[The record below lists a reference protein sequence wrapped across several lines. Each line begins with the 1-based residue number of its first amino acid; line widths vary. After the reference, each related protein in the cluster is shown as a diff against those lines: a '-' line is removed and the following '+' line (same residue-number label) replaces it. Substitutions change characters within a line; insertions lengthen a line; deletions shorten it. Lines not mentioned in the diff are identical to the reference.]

1 MLLIDSLY
9 VNMGGAK
16 GLLDYLCCSL
26 IERGVEFVLLKDE
39 RCGRLGCEDAIQKV
53 IVMRADLKERKAF
66 YKLHKADFL
75 CVFCFGNV
83 PPPMKLLVPVYT
95 YFHNIN
101 MLTIADCFSMKQCI
115 LFWIKRAFIRSL
127 KRNTDEW
134 FVQTSNTANE
144 LEKHLG
150 VPSEKVKLYP
160 FYKLPSFPKFEGKR
174 SDYVFVGEYSGSKGH
189 DELLEAWR
197 ILHERGV
204 NSVLHLTVTGDTF
217 LKKIKEA
224 IDNGVQII
232 NHGYIPFGQLAQLYI
247 QSKATIY
254 PSYNE
259 SFGLGLVEA
268 MEAGCDVIAADRPF
282 VHSICRP
289 SEVFDPS
296 SPQSIADAVIRYE
309 DNRSPKTEKTVE
321 NRIDEMIMKL
331 LCEI

>member
-83 PPPMKLLVPVYT
+83 PPPMKFSVPVYT
-95 YFHNIN
+95 YFHNVN
-101 MLTIADCFSMKQCI
+101 MLTLSACRDKKQLL
-115 LFWIKRAFIRSL
+115 LFWLKRAYIRSL
-127 KRNTDEW
+127 KENTDEW

-144 LEKHLG
+144 AIRHLCI
-150 VPSEKVKLYP
+150 PAEKVKLFP
-160 FYKLPSFPKFEGKR
+160 FYRLPFFPKVEGKR
-174 SDYVFVGEYSGSKGH
+174 NDYIFVGEYSGSKGH
-189 DELLEAWR
+189 DELLQAWR
-197 ILHERGV
+197 ILHEQGV
-204 NSVLHLTVTGDTF
+204 NPVLHLTVTGSDF
-217 LKKIKEA
+217 VKKVKDA
-224 IDNGVQII
+224 IDEGVTIV
-232 NHGYIPFGQLAQLYI
+232 NHGFIPLEQLAQLYM
-247 QSKATIY
+247 QSKATVY

-268 MEAGCDVIAADRPF
+268 MEAGCDVIGADLPYT
-282 VHSICRP
+282 HAICKP
-289 SEVFDPS
+289 SELFNPS
-296 SPQSIADAVIRYE
+296 QVETIVDAINRYE
-309 DNRSPKTEKTVE
+309 DGKSPKTELLVKDMV
-321 NRIDEMIMKL
+321 DEMI
-331 LCEI
+331 ERIIS